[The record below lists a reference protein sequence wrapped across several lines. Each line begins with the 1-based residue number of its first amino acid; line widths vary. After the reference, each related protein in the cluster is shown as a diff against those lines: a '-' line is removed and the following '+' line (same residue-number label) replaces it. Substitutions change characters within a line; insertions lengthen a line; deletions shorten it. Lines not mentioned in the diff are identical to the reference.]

1 MNGIKGTR
9 DFMNIFNR
17 LRNGFVN
24 YINNR
29 KKSFSKKEKTTVVVY
44 LTLRILTVF
53 CAIAMAFLGNFGSV
67 ALSILTLVLF
77 TFPDIIQKQFGVR
90 FPTML
95 EIIVYC
101 FIFAAEILGEI
112 VNFYGK
118 FPFWDTALHTIN
130 GFLCA
135 AIGFC
140 LVDLLNQKSKLVNL
154 SPLYVAITAFCFS
167 MTVGVCWEFVEFA
180 SDSILYVDMQ
190 KDTLVHEVKSVL
202 INPEQENVPVILKNI
217 EGVTVHMADDEDYE
231 IEGGYLDIG
240 IIDTMKDLFVNL
252 IGALVFSTFGYI
264 YIKYREKN
272 SFAAKFIPIVD
283 KEEK

>member
-1 MNGIKGTR
+1 
-9 DFMNIFNR
+9 
-17 LRNGFVN
+17 NGFDN

-29 KKSFSKKEKTTVVVY
+29 KKSFSKKEKATVFVY
-44 LTLRILTVF
+44 LILRILTVC
-53 CAIAMAFLGNFGSV
+53 CAIAMTFLGNYGSV

-90 FPTML
+90 FPTVL

-118 FPFWDTALHTIN
+118 FPFWDTALHTVN

-167 MTVGVCWEFVEFA
+167 MTVGVCWEFVEFT

-202 INPEQENVPVILKNI
+202 INPEHKNDPIILKDI
-217 EGVTVHMADDEDYE
+217 EGVTVHMDDGEDYE

-240 IIDTMKDLFVNL
+240 LIDTMKDLFVNL
-252 IGALVFSTFGYI
+252 IGALVFCTFGYI

-272 SFAAKFIPIVD
+272 SFAANFIPIVD